1 MDDGYRVCKL
11 MALAAGAADSIP
23 SAGRPLWSAI
33 REPYSIRTQ
42 LLLVLSALM
51 ATAWIIGGAVTIF
64 HARKATHI
72 EINAAMELAE
82 ALVSDAIPFVQQSN
96 SPDRVLASI
105 PDQVGSVR
113 HVRISVASDGRSP
126 SLSSDKSHKDVRQ
139 GEVRAPAPD
148 WFAKLIAPPLESRE
162 VPVFLN
168 ERQLGSIVI
177 ASAPGD
183 EIAEVWENATSLAEV
198 ALLTGIFS
206 IIVLYFVFGRVLA
219 PLRSLAEGLHDLG
232 QSDYNVRLPQPK
244 ARELAIIAQRFNS
257 LASALESMV
266 AKNRNLSTRLITV
279 QDDER
284 RQTAFNLHDEV
295 GPYLFGLKANA
306 TSIANRSKGT
316 IAEARAREM
325 LDMIN
330 ALQTINRSVLN
341 RLRPMALG
349 QVPLGDLLSSLI
361 EERARQFP
369 DMSIAY
375 SSNRLSNSYGE
386 SIDVTVYR
394 CVQES
399 LTNVIRHA
407 GAQQARVTVAHE
419 SDCSV
424 GQQTFSRLILTI
436 ADDGCGIKSHTSK
449 GVGIQGMQERVEAL
463 GGNCQVDGAADHGT
477 TVRIEIPLPSG
488 IAVQTSDAGS
498 QRHDH

>member
-1 MDDGYRVCKL
+1 MGAIYRVFKL
-11 MALAAGAADSIP
+11 MAALAAGAADSVRR
-23 SAGRPLWSAI
+23 AGRRLWF
-33 REPYSIRTQ
+33 YSIRTQ
-42 LLLVLSALM
+42 LILALFALM
-51 ATAWIIGGAVTIF
+51 ATTWIIGAGITIV

-82 ALVSDAIPFVQQSN
+82 ALVRDAIPFVQLSN
-96 SPDRVLASI
+96 SPGRALASI

-113 HVRISVASDGRSP
+113 HVRISVTSDGRNP
-126 SLSSDKSHKDVRQ
+126 SLPPDRSHKDFRRD
-139 GEVRAPAPD
+139 EARMPAPD
-148 WFAKLIAPPLESRE
+148 WFTKLIAPPFESRE
-162 VPVFLN
+162 VPVFVN
-168 ERQLGSIVI
+168 EKQLGAIVI
-177 ASAPGD
+177 ASEPGD
-183 EIAEVWENATSLAEV
+183 EIAEVWENATSLAGV
-198 ALLTGIFS
+198 ALLTGIIS
-206 IIVLYFVFGRVLA
+206 IIILYIVFGRVLA
-219 PLRSLAEGLHDLG
+219 PLRSLAKGLRDLG
-232 QSDYNVRLPQPK
+232 LSDYRVRLPQPK
-244 ARELAIIAQRFNS
+244 ARELSTITQRFNS
-257 LASALESMV
+257 LASALETMMV
-266 AKNRNLSTRLITV
+266 KNRKLSTRLITV

-284 RQTAFNLHDEV
+284 RQTALNLHDEV

-306 TSIANRSKGT
+306 TSIANSAKGSV
-316 IAEARAREM
+316 AEIRAREM
-325 LDMIN
+325 LAMID
-330 ALQTINRSVLN
+330 ALQSINRRVLTQ
-341 RLRPMALG
+341 LRPMALG
-349 QVPLGDLLSSLI
+349 QVPLGELLSSLI
-361 EERARQFP
+361 AERARQFP

-375 SSNRLSNSYGE
+375 SSNRLCNSYGE

-394 CVQES
+394 CVQEG

-463 GGNCQVDGAADHGT
+463 GGNCQVAGATDHGT

>member
-1 MDDGYRVCKL
+1 MGAIYRVCKL
-11 MALAAGAADSIP
+11 MAALAAGAADSVRR
-23 SAGRPLWSAI
+23 AGRRLWS
-33 REPYSIRTQ
+33 YSIRTQ
-42 LLLVLSALM
+42 LILALFALM
-51 ATAWIIGGAVTIF
+51 AMAWIIGAGITIV

-82 ALVSDAIPFVQQSN
+82 ALVRDAIPFVQQSN
-96 SPDRVLASI
+96 SPDRALASI

-113 HVRISVASDGRSP
+113 HVRISVTSDGRSP
-126 SLSSDKSHKDVRQ
+126 SLPPDRSHKDFRRD
-139 GEVRAPAPD
+139 EARTPAPD
-148 WFAKLIAPPLESRE
+148 WFTKLIAPPFESRE
-162 VPVFLN
+162 VAVFVN
-168 ERQLGSIVI
+168 ETQLGAIVI
-177 ASAPGD
+177 ASEPGD
-183 EIAEVWENATSLAEV
+183 EIAEVWENATSLAGV
-198 ALLTGIFS
+198 ALLTGIIS
-206 IIVLYFVFGRVLA
+206 IIILYIVFGRVLA
-219 PLRSLAEGLHDLG
+219 PLRSLAEGLRDLG
-232 QSDYNVRLPQPK
+232 LSDFRVRLPQPK
-244 ARELAIIAQRFNS
+244 ARELSTIAQRFNS
-257 LASALESMV
+257 LASALETMMV
-266 AKNRNLSTRLITV
+266 KNRKLSTRLITV

-284 RQTAFNLHDEV
+284 RQTALNLHDEV

-306 TSIANRSKGT
+306 TSIVNSSKGSV
-316 IAEARAREM
+316 AEIRAREM
-325 LDMIN
+325 LAMID
-330 ALQTINRSVLN
+330 ALQSINRRVLTQ
-341 RLRPMALG
+341 LRPMALG
-349 QVPLGDLLSSLI
+349 QVPLGELLSSLI
-361 EERARQFP
+361 AERAHQFP

-375 SSNRLSNSYGE
+375 SSNRLCNSYGE

-399 LTNVIRHA
+399 LTNVMRHA
-407 GAQQARVTVAHE
+407 GAQHARVTVAHE